1 MRKVFYILTRL
12 NDEDV
17 EWLAA
22 IGRRRRLDIGTVLI
36 RQGQPIE
43 ALIFVLDGQVSVTVD
58 AIGEVARLGSGEILG
73 EMSLVDESPPS
84 ATVTVTQPTQILSIE
99 KQRLVARLD
108 GDAAFAARFY
118 RAIAMFLS
126 IRMRNTVRRFGYG
139 SASVATEEELDIAL
153 LDTVHVAGA
162 RFDRMIKEL
171 LGSEMR
177 S

>member
-1 MRKVFYILTRL
+1 MRKIFYILTRL

-22 IGRRRRLDIGTVLI
+22 VGRRQQLEVGSVLI

-43 ALIFVLDGQVSVTVD
+43 ALIFVLDGQVAVTV
-58 AIGEVARLGSGEILG
+58 AGIGEIARLGSGEILG

-84 ATVTVTQPTQILSIE
+84 ATVTVTQPTQILAVN
-99 KQRLVARLD
+99 KQHLVARLD
-108 GDAAFAARFY
+108 SDAAFAARFY
-118 RAIAMFLS
+118 CAIAMFLS

-139 SASVATEEELDIAL
+139 NAPVATEEELDQSL
-153 LDTVHVAGA
+153 LDTVHIAGA

-171 LGSEMR
+171 LGGDAR

>member
-12 NDEDV
+12 TDEDV
-17 EWLAA
+17 DWLSAV
-22 IGRRRRLDIGTVLI
+22 GRRQKLDVGSVLI
-36 RQGQPIE
+36 RQGEAIE

-58 AIGEVARLGSGEILG
+58 GVGEVARLGSGEILG
-73 EMSLVDESPPS
+73 EMSLIDESPPS
-84 ATVTVTQPTQILSIE
+84 ATVTVVQPTQILAID

-108 GDAAFAARFY
+108 SDAAFAARLY

-126 IRMRNTVRRFGYG
+126 IRMRNTVQRLGYG
-139 SASVATEEELDIAL
+139 HAPVATEEEIDLAL

-162 RFDRMIKEL
+162 RFDRMIKDL
-171 LGSEMR
+171 LGNEAR

>member
-17 EWLAA
+17 DWLAA
-22 IGRRRRLDIGTVLI
+22 VGRRERRDVGSVLI
-36 RQGQPIE
+36 RQGHAIE

-58 AIGEVARLGSGEILG
+58 GIGEIARLGSGEVLG

-84 ATVTVTQPTQILSIE
+84 ATVTVAQPTQILAID
-99 KQRLVARLD
+99 KHLLVARLD
-108 GDAAFAARFY
+108 SDAAFAARLY

-139 SASVATEEELDIAL
+139 NAPVGTEEELDLAL

-171 LGSEMR
+171 LGA
-177 S
+177 

>member
-1 MRKVFYILTRL
+1 MRKVFYTLTRL

-17 EWLAA
+17 DWLASV
-22 IGRRRRLDIGTVLI
+22 GQRQRLDVGSVLI
-36 RQGQPIE
+36 RQGRPIE

-58 AIGEVARLGSGEILG
+58 GLGEIARLGSGEILG

-84 ATVTVTQPTQILSIE
+84 ATVTVVQPTQILAIDN
-99 KQRLVARLD
+99 QLLVARLD
-108 GDAAFAARFY
+108 GDAAFAARLY

-126 IRMRNTVRRFGYG
+126 IRMRSTVRRFGYG
-139 SASVATEEELDIAL
+139 KAPVSTEEELDLTL

-171 LGSEMR
+171 LGA
-177 S
+177 

>member
-17 EWLAA
+17 EWLSTV
-22 IGRRRRLDIGTVLI
+22 GQRQRREPGNVLI
-36 RQGQPIE
+36 RQGEAIE
-43 ALIFVLDGQVSVTVD
+43 ALIFVLDGQVAVTVD
-58 AIGEVARLGSGEILG
+58 GVGEIARLGSGEILG

-84 ATVTVTQPTQILSIE
+84 ATVTVVQPTQILAIE
-99 KQRLVARLD
+99 KQHLVARLD
-108 GDAAFAARFY
+108 SDAAFAARFY

-126 IRMRNTVRRFGYG
+126 IRMRNTVRHFGYG
-139 SASVATEEELDIAL
+139 KAPVSTEEELDLAL

-171 LGSEMR
+171 LGV
-177 S
+177 

>member
-12 NDEDV
+12 NDQDV
-17 EWLAA
+17 EWMSAVGQRQRHEA
-22 IGRRRRLDIGTVLI
+22 GSVLI
-36 RQGQPIE
+36 RQGEPVE

-58 AIGEVARLGSGEILG
+58 GVGEIARLGSGEILG

-84 ATVTVTQPTQILSIE
+84 ATVTVVQPTQILAIE

-108 GDAAFAARFY
+108 SDTAFAARFY

-126 IRMRNTVRRFGYG
+126 IRMRNTVRHFGYG
-139 SASVATEEELDIAL
+139 NAPVSTEEELDLAL

-162 RFDRMIKEL
+162 RFDRMIKDL
-171 LGSEMR
+171 LGV
-177 S
+177 

>member
-17 EWLAA
+17 DWLATV
-22 IGRRRRLDIGTVLI
+22 GQRQRLDVGTVLI

-58 AIGEVARLGSGEILG
+58 GLGEIARLGSGEILG

-84 ATVTVTQPTQILSIE
+84 ATVTVVQPTQILAID
-99 KQRLVARLD
+99 KQHLVARLD
-108 GDAAFAARFY
+108 SDAAFAARLY
-118 RAIAMFLS
+118 RAIATFLS

-139 SASVATEEELDIAL
+139 NAPVATQEELDIAL

-171 LGSEMR
+171 LGN
-177 S
+177 

>member
-22 IGRRRRLDIGTVLI
+22 VGQRQRLEAGQVLI

-43 ALIFVLDGQVSVTVD
+43 ALIFVLDGQVSVAVD
-58 AIGEVARLGSGEILG
+58 GVGEVARLGSGEILG

-84 ATVTVTQPTQILSIE
+84 ATVTVVQPTQVLAVE
-99 KQRLVARLD
+99 KQSLVARLD
-108 GDAAFAARFY
+108 SDAAFAARFY

-126 IRMRNTVRRFGYG
+126 IRMRNTVQRFGYG
-139 SASVATEEELDIAL
+139 NAPVATEEELDLAL
-153 LDTVHVAGA
+153 LDSVHVAGA
-162 RFDRMIKEL
+162 RFDRMIKDL
-171 LGSEMR
+171 LGNEAR